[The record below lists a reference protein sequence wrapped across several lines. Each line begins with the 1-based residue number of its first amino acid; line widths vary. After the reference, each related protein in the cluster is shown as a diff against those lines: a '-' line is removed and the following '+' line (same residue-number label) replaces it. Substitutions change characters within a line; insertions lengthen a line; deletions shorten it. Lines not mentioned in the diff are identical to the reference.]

1 MKKISPLSLLFIT
14 LAGIVILS
22 APYFEGTHVLA
33 SGISF
38 SGSQLSIPEPLGLVI
53 LGIGIVGLA
62 RLGRK
67 RLLKQ

>member
-1 MKKISPLSLLFIT
+1 MKKIIPLSLIIIT

-33 SGISF
+33 SGITFAGSQFSF
-38 SGSQLSIPEPLGLVI
+38 SEPLGLI
-53 LGIGIVGLA
+53 TLGVGIAGLA

-67 RLLKQ
+67 RLFQQ